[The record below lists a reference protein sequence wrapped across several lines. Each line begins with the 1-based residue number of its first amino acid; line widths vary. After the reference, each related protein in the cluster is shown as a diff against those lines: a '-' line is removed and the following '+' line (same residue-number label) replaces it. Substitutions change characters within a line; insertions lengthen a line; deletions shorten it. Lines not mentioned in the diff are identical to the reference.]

1 MSKARQALFISVL
14 GVLALLAG
22 VLPMAAQEGKLKVR
36 ANPREA
42 YLFVDGQAMR
52 DARGAVRLS
61 SGQHKVMLYNYGYKP
76 AEREVSITAGKTTTI
91 DVTLDPIPGTVNGP
105 WGAVTIEG
113 VNRNAV
119 LLNGKTPEYFV
130 GHGDE
135 FNHEWWWKQELIVP
149 AGTHQITVRSGD
161 KEVWSGSVNVPANQR
176 VVIDAHKSGVRKTV
190 PWPRGEQLKS
200 LPPFKAGEASATVA
214 VMPVS
219 AQFSAGPG
227 QINCGESAKLNWS
240 STGAVENEISDVGK
254 VAASGEQTVQPK
266 QSTTYTLTASG
277 PGGKAT
283 PSATVN
289 VNSGIQAS
297 VSISPAEIRYHRKG
311 DKVLEQGSATVS
323 WSASGADSASVDPF
337 GSVPASGTRTV
348 QASPR
353 KTDQGPVDETLTYT
367 LRASNACGGSETR
380 TATLHIA
387 GMIEP
392 AISIQETTMLESRL
406 AMNSVYFPTALPSKQ
421 DSNGGLVMSQQRSLT
436 ELATGFK
443 RYLEARPEAHL
454 IIQAHADQRG
464 SKEYNQALSERRSE
478 RVKQFLVDQGVSA
491 GALETVAYGSEQNL
505 NEAEVKQL
513 VEQNPNL
520 TADDRKKLMKNWRA
534 IVLANNRRVDVTLS
548 TTKQQSTRFFP
559 FNAEDFK
566 ELMREHAAAAKKK

>member
-14 GVLALLAG
+14 GVLVLLAG

-113 VNRNAV
+113 VSRNAV

-135 FNHEWWWKQELIVP
+135 FNHEWGWKQELIVP

-200 LPPFKAGEASATVA
+200 LPHFKAGEASATVA

-227 QINCGESAKLNWS
+227 QINCGESAKLSWS

-266 QSTTYTLTASG
+266 QTTTYTLTASG

-289 VNSGIQAS
+289 VNSGMQAS
-297 VSISPAEIRYHRKG
+297 VSVSPAEIRYRRKG

-323 WSASGADSASVDPF
+323 WSASGADAASVDPF

-380 TATLHIA
+380 TASLHIT
-387 GMIEP
+387 GVIEP
-392 AISIQETTMLESRL
+392 AISIEETTLLESRL
-406 AMNSVYFPTALPSKQ
+406 AMNSVYFPTALPSKP
-421 DSNGGLVMSQQRSLT
+421 DPSGGLVMSQQRSLT

-464 SKEYNQALSERRSE
+464 TKEYNQALSERRSE

-491 GALETVAYGSEQNL
+491 GALETVAYGKEQNL

-520 TADDRKKLMKNWRA
+520 SDDDRKKLMKTWRA
-534 IVLANNRRVDVTLS
+534 IVLANNRRVDVMLS
-548 TTKQQSTRFFP
+548 TTKQQSTRYFP